1 MGKSLF
7 KIFLVLV
14 LIVAVGMSIGCSW
27 ELGDVMKALFANKP
41 RIASPSQPN
50 QEYQRGR
57 AQELRPDINVP
68 PPAQP
73 TEPASQAQSQKQP
86 QEQKDFTQMISGLER
101 ISQVASEQPGIEA
114 IPTQAIRPADAAHKV
129 RWAPPPPGFF
139 TADTFNYLIYR
150 EKNQVTSS
158 IKSVLDTIHG
168 NLMLDLTPFT
178 VIIKPNKLLVM
189 LFATK
194 ESYHDFTH
202 LPSWS
207 GASSDLQA
215 DTMYVIEGN
224 SFYALSVHELTHL
237 YFDGYFLPT
246 LSPLWLS
253 EGMAVY
259 MQIYASKQKPSWV
272 DHSLRRIL
280 SGEII
285 PFDEMTTTE
294 DLSSYDTSR
303 AELWYTQAYSV
314 VDYLLNNRTRD
325 EFYKFCNELKNKT
338 PLYQALYRAYGMPFN
353 KVSVLQNVWL
363 HDLQKDYQEGRLFQT
378 PPPQVKQI
386 PPADGMAPAAPA
398 KSAAKPNTGAAPQ
411 KPAAKTTKI
420 NKLETVDANQ
430 YWGRTP

>member
-411 KPAAKTTKI
+411 KPATKTTKI

>member
-27 ELGDVMKALFANKP
+27 ELGDVMKALFADKP

>member
-314 VDYLLNNRTRD
+314 VDY
-325 EFYKFCNELKNKT
+325 
-338 PLYQALYRAYGMPFN
+338 
-353 KVSVLQNVWL
+353 
-363 HDLQKDYQEGRLFQT
+363 
-378 PPPQVKQI
+378 
-386 PPADGMAPAAPA
+386 
-398 KSAAKPNTGAAPQ
+398 
-411 KPAAKTTKI
+411 
-420 NKLETVDANQ
+420 
-430 YWGRTP
+430 

>member
-1 MGKSLF
+1 MGKGLF
-7 KIFLVLV
+7 KIFLVLI

-27 ELGDVMKALFANKP
+27 ELGDVMKALFADKP
-41 RIASPSQPN
+41 RIASPAQSN

-57 AQELRPDINVP
+57 AQELRPDISVP

-73 TEPASQAQSQKQP
+73 TDPTPQTQP
-86 QEQKDFTQMISGLER
+86 VQPPEQKDFTQMISGLEQ
-101 ISQVASEQPGIEA
+101 IAHIASEQPGIEA

-150 EKNQVTSS
+150 EKNPVTSS

-189 LFATK
+189 LFASK
-194 ESYHDFTH
+194 DSYHDFTH

-207 GASSDLQA
+207 GASSDLQS
-215 DTMYVIEGN
+215 DTMYVIEGS

-246 LSPLWLS
+246 ISPLWLS

-294 DLSSYDTSR
+294 DLNSYDTSR

-363 HDLQKDYQEGRLFQT
+363 HDLQKDYQDGRLFQT
-378 PPPQVKQI
+378 PPTQVKQA
-386 PPADGMAPAAPA
+386 PPADGMTPQSPA
-398 KSAAKPNTGAAPQ
+398 
-411 KPAAKTTKI
+411 KPAAWATPKKPAAQKTKI
-420 NKLETVDANQ
+420 NKLETVDPKK
-430 YWGRTP
+430 YWEGTAL